1 MPYSPIRLR
10 VPSITRNKGL
20 GVGSGSDYFKAQV
33 RGPQSFKVLHV
44 RTEVKISKALRMQW
58 KELARSCSQP
68 LEGISAPRDCPRGVS
83 RSPHSS
89 ARV

>member
-58 KELARSCSQP
+58 KELGRSSSQS
-68 LEGISAPRDCPRGVS
+68 LKKISAAQDWPKGS
-83 RSPHSS
+83 F
-89 ARV
+89 